1 MPNIQNLN
9 KLFVR
14 VATGSN
20 YTIVDVSTESVK
32 PANQKKI
39 YFIEDEK
46 TIVNNGVA
54 YGINPATAQSLEDL
68 IAVVGQ
74 SVLTETGD
82 FSDLTVIKRLQRLEA
97 LEVST
102 GSENYLSITNLD
114 NSTGNPSIGIKVVSI
129 ETISDQA
136 TEPVGLVDAVNAK
149 RYIDQEVA
157 KATSKVEVGTGLKL
171 DVSANADNSST
182 YKVSPDFVL
191 EYIAADS
198 VTDTSAY
205 IVLKDTNNTSV
216 FGHIPVSDIIGNGLL
231 NDTSYNPNTGL
242 LTLYFNTAEEGVNK
256 TETVDLHAMLDI
268 NDMSIEQNSQKYLTV
283 DLTGTGEDN
292 NSQAIF
298 TVHTADVS
306 TVTEGTTAL
315 ADAWEV
321 KQYVDSKSTD
331 LAVEAEGDTYVEASV
346 DANNNKKVNVSTNI
360 ATITVT
366 SGTASTDT
374 IADDGTRTRVADAI
388 SGTLSTTDSSMLLD
402 ASQALA
408 AVKTYVDGEIAIEA
422 KERELAVEAAIK
434 GLDSENTSTG
444 TNVTVNASIV
454 DGELVTLGVTEVY
467 ADVQG
472 TRTAPA
478 VNDTPATPANIV
490 ITTSTGLVTGNDLS
504 TLIDYTNDRIQ
515 ESLTAQS
522 ISGTGD
528 SYVSLDVSTTDN
540 KQLVAKANIG
550 SFTVAKDGNNDT
562 TITAEADKLAD
573 AGAVATNVSNYVE
586 ARLDEEIDKL
596 DSVINKKDN
605 AEYVSVSTGIVN
617 GILSDASSA
626 VSVQYGSFETND
638 ASLGIAKTQ
647 DVQKFVDTYDFWET
661 LN

>member
-1 MPNIQNLN
+1 MANIQELN

-14 VATGSN
+14 VTGN
-20 YTIVDVSTESVK
+20 YTVADVSAYSVLE
-32 PANQKKI
+32 NNIKKI
-39 YFIEDEK
+39 YFVEK
-46 TIVNNGVA
+46 KNTIVNNGVA
-54 YGINPATAQSLEDL
+54 YGIDPSTAQSLEDL

-74 SVLTETGD
+74 EKLGQSGVD
-82 FSDLTVIKRLQRLEA
+82 ASTVVERLAKLE
-97 LEVST
+97 
-102 GSENYLSITNLD
+102 
-114 NSTGNPSIGIKVVSI
+114 GIKVNENSANYLNVSDGSTGASPEI
-129 ETISDQA
+129 GVKIVGLDSVTSETH
-136 TEPVGLVDAVNAK
+136 GLVDAANAK
-149 RYIDQEVA
+149 EYIDREVA
-157 KATSKVEVGTGLKL
+157 
-171 DVSANADNSST
+171 SANNQVAVTPGLTIEESVLTGDASLYT
-182 YKVSPDFVL
+182 ISPDLVF
-191 EYIAADS
+191 EYIAAGS
-198 VTDTSAY
+198 VTESSAY
-205 IVLKDTNNTSV
+205 IVLRDTNNTSV

-256 TETVDLHAMLDI
+256 IETVDLHSMLDI

-298 TVHTADVS
+298 TVHTQDVS
-306 TVTEGTTAL
+306 TVTAGTTAL

-331 LAVEAEGDTYVEASV
+331 LAVDAEGDTYVDATV
-346 DANNNKKVNVSTNI
+346 DTENNKKVNISTNI

-366 SGTASTDT
+366 GGTASDDT
-374 IADDGTRTRVADAI
+374 IADDGTRTPVADATH
-388 SGTLSTTDSSMLLD
+388 GTLSTTDSSMLLD

-472 TRTAPA
+472 TRSAPA

-504 TLIDYTNDRIQ
+504 TLIDYTNDRIA
-515 ESLTAQS
+515 ESLTSQA
-522 ISGTGD
+522 ISGMGD

-550 SFTVAKDGNNDT
+550 TFTVAKEGDNDT
-562 TITAEADKLAD
+562 TITGEADKLAD

-586 ARLDEEIDKL
+586 ARLGEEIDKL
-596 DSVINKKDN
+596 DSVINKKDD

-638 ASLGIAKTQ
+638 ASLGIAKAQ
-647 DVQKFVDTYDFWET
+647 DVQKFVDTYNFWET
-661 LN
+661 LA